1 MLPTIRA
8 RLRAGAQAKEIGPA
22 TSAQLAG
29 PPSVPPPGALLT
41 PPEVAERL
49 RVALKTL
56 EDWRRRGDGPRFIRL
71 GRACVRYRTEEIE
84 AFLAARTLRHTAE
97 G

>member
-22 TSAQLAG
+22 TSSQLAG

-49 RVALKTL
+49 RVALKTPWVASA
-56 EDWRRRGDGPRFIRL
+56 E
-71 GRACVRYRTEEIE
+71 VVEIPISI
-84 AFLAARTLRHTAE
+84 
-97 G
+97 GV